1 VPVSG
6 ATVWSPP
13 GQGLAGTAGFAHRI
27 GDGTSTATAIVTI
40 TGDADEDPPIGGAD
54 AVTTLEEIAL
64 AIGPATLLANDADP
78 EGQPLTVTAVSAPIA
93 GTVVLTSGLVVFTP
107 TRDATGAGGFTYT
120 LSDGTLTT
128 TATVVVTILPVNDA
142 PIAVADALAT
152 ELPTRL
158 PTVVPAA
165 ALLGNDT
172 DVDGDTLS
180 ITAVTAGTNCAV
192 TLGASGVTITPTA
205 RGPLSFTYVMS
216 DGHGATDTAQVTAV
230 GGNTRCGNGTLDTV
244 ETCDDGANE
253 DSDGC
258 SADCYVETCGDGI
271 VNANLVMP
279 QVVTL
284 NIAAEDVDSMTLRI
298 NGHDEPLATAPTG
311 ACDELT
317 YVITTPAVLAA
328 IVAGTNDIE
337 IAHTGLISDVKM
349 RIDTVQGPQFF
360 HPRESLVPGCDT
372 AEAAD
377 PVKTTFAF
385 QSGVVTEQCDAG
397 AQNANQ
403 PNAPCRTNCVAPRC
417 GDRLCDT
424 ATENPAWCS
433 DCTLYGDG
441 QCDEDGTCEVHES
454 TRSCPADCT
463 DCDNDGT
470 CEYGEGIACGDCPAF
485 ACFEDGVC
493 NTADGEDYRCTDC
506 PAVCDDDG
514 ACEFPEPSSC
524 GDCAEPCN
532 NDTICG
538 PFETPATCPG
548 DCTTCDDNFY
558 CEPFEDIATCGDCSA
573 ALCNNNG
580 ACEPTE
586 LDSCND
592 CYGLCGDNKCGPR
605 EPASCPQDCT
615 TVCGD
620 GTCSPPEDANTCPM
634 DCAGAGCG
642 DGMCMPPE
650 DANTC
655 PMDCAGGGCGDGMCM
670 PPEDAMMC
678 PMDCAGGGCGDGM
691 CTPDEAL
698 GGCPMDCPGGGGS
711 CGDGECTPDEAVGG
725 CPMDCPL

>member
-1 VPVSG
+1 MNTRVLLLLMLGAASVLPGCGDDLPPPTDTELLLAGVTVTTVEDTPLAFELTAVAAEGLEFTATITPPAHGTLALEGLAVTYTPAADFHGTEELTATVTATSG
-6 ATVWSPP
+6 ATSTAPVRIVVASVNEAPVRVDD
-13 GQGLAGTAGFAHRI
+13 LAAGFAGDAARMFAPGMLLANDTDVDGDPLTITAVDQAI
-27 GDGTSTATAIVTI
+27 GGAVALVGANVVFTPGQAFAGTGGFRYTISDGTSTATAIVTI

-230 GGNTRCGNGTLDTV
+230 GGNTLCGNGTLDTV

-485 ACFEDGVC
+485 ACFEDSGVKS
-493 NTADGEDYRCTDC
+493 ADGKD
-506 PAVCDDDG
+506 
-514 ACEFPEPSSC
+514 
-524 GDCAEPCN
+524 
-532 NDTICG
+532 
-538 PFETPATCPG
+538 
-548 DCTTCDDNFY
+548 
-558 CEPFEDIATCGDCSA
+558 
-573 ALCNNNG
+573 
-580 ACEPTE
+580 
-586 LDSCND
+586 
-592 CYGLCGDNKCGPR
+592 
-605 EPASCPQDCT
+605 
-615 TVCGD
+615 
-620 GTCSPPEDANTCPM
+620 
-634 DCAGAGCG
+634 
-642 DGMCMPPE
+642 
-650 DANTC
+650 
-655 PMDCAGGGCGDGMCM
+655 
-670 PPEDAMMC
+670 
-678 PMDCAGGGCGDGM
+678 
-691 CTPDEAL
+691 
-698 GGCPMDCPGGGGS
+698 
-711 CGDGECTPDEAVGG
+711 
-725 CPMDCPL
+725 